1 MGNKVAV
8 IGVGHV
14 GSTVATNIV
23 TAGIASELV
32 LIDEKDKVARAE
44 AFDLTD
50 QQAYLGT
57 TTKVTFVPYQDDWS
71 TLADADAIVFAAG
84 NIKIVL
90 GDPNDHSNNRVGEL
104 ANSARIVKEVGPRIK
119 QSGFHGVMICISNPC
134 DVIAQLMQQESG
146 LPVNAVLGTG
156 TSLDTARLHRAV
168 AAALSKSMAD
178 VAGYVIGEHGE
189 TQFAAWSSVTVNGRA
204 MTKIA
209 ADKGLDLDDLQKQA
223 RLGGHVVGLGKGY
236 TCYGIGMTA
245 LTILQAVLND
255 EKRTFPASSMNKELG
270 VYIGQPTTVGAHGV
284 VDQPGLDLTDKEKD
298 LFKKS
303 AQAIKHNFAKANN

>member
-23 TAGIASELV
+23 TAGIASELM

-44 AFDLTD
+44 AYDLTD
-50 QQAYLGT
+50 QQAYLAT
-57 TTKVTFVPYQDDWS
+57 TTKVSFVPYEDDWS
-71 TLADADAIVFAAG
+71 TLADADAIVFSAG

-90 GDPNDHSNNRVGEL
+90 GNPNDHSNNRVGEL

-119 QSGFHGVMICISNPC
+119 QSGFHGIMICISNPC
-134 DVIAQLMQQESG
+134 DVIAQLMQRESG
-146 LPVNAVLGTG
+146 LPAQQVLGTG

-168 AAALSKSMAD
+168 AQTLGKSMTD

-189 TQFAAWSSVTVNGRA
+189 TQFTAWSSVTVNGRA

-209 ADKGLDLDDLQKQA
+209 KEQGLDLDDLQNQA

-245 LTILQAVLND
+245 LTILKSVLND
-255 EKRTFPASSMNKELG
+255 ERRTFPATSLNEQLG
-270 VYIGQPTTVGAHGV
+270 TYIGQPTTVGAAGV
-284 VDQPGLDLTDKEKD
+284 IDQPQLDLTEQEEA
-298 LFKKS
+298 LFAKS
-303 AQAIKHNFAKANN
+303 AEAIKNNFAKVK

>member
-1 MGNKVAV
+1 MANKVAV

-23 TAGIASELV
+23 TAGIADELV

-44 AFDLTD
+44 AFDLFD
-50 QQAYLGT
+50 QQAYMGT
-57 TTKVTFVPYQDDWS
+57 TTKVTYVPYDDQWS

-90 GDPNDHSNNRVGEL
+90 GNPNDKSNNRVGEMP
-104 ANSARIVKEVGPRIK
+104 NSARIVREVAPRIK
-119 QSGFHGVMICISNPC
+119 ASGFHGVMICISNPC
-134 DVIAQLMQQESG
+134 DVISHLMQEETG
-146 LPVNAVLGTG
+146 FATNKVLGTG

-168 AAALSKSMAD
+168 ATALHTSIAD

-209 ADKGLDLDDLQKQA
+209 ADKGLDLTDLEKKA
-223 RLGGHVVGLGKGY
+223 RQGGQVVGLGKGY

-245 LTILQAVLND
+245 LVILEAVLND
-255 EKRTFPASSMNKELG
+255 ENRTFPASSFDPDFG
-270 VYIGQPTTVGAHGV
+270 TYIGQPTTVGAAGV
-284 VDQPGLDLTDKEKD
+284 VDQPGLDLTDKEKQ
-298 LFKKS
+298 LFAKS
-303 AQAIKHNFAKANN
+303 AATIKHNFDSLH

>member
-23 TAGIASELV
+23 TAGIADELV

-44 AFDLTD
+44 AFDLFD
-50 QQAYLGT
+50 QQAYMNT
-57 TTKVTFVPYQDDWS
+57 TTKVSFVPYDDDWQ

-90 GDPNDHSNNRVGEL
+90 GNPNDKSNNRVGEL
-104 ANSARIVKEVGPRIK
+104 SNSARIVREVAPRINK
-119 QSGFHGVMICISNPC
+119 SGFHGVMICISNPC
-134 DVIAQLMQQESG
+134 DVIANLMQEETG
-146 LPVNAVLGTG
+146 FPTNKVLGTG

-168 AAALSKSMAD
+168 GTALHTSIDD

-189 TQFAAWSSVTVNGRA
+189 TQFTAWSSVTVNGRS

-209 ADKGLDLDDLQKQA
+209 EEKGLDLDDLQTKA
-223 RLGGHVVGLGKGY
+223 RMGGHVVGLGKGY

-245 LTILQAVLND
+245 LVILESVLNN
-255 EKRTFPASSMNKELG
+255 ENRTFPASSFDKKLG
-270 VYIGQPTTVGAHGV
+270 TYIGQPTTVGADGV
-284 VDQPGLDLTDKEKD
+284 VAQPGLDLTDEEQQ
-298 LFKKS
+298 LFEKS
-303 AQAIKHNFAKANN
+303 AAAIKHNFESVH